1 MDAHALFA
9 AHLDLSP
16 LRQRSHGLVRCI
28 FHPNE
33 GKTPSL
39 SVDLDEGLF
48 HCFSCGIGGGVRRF
62 ARLVGAL
69 PPAPDEA
76 LPPPSPR
83 ALRRRE
89 AQRVWFEHG
98 QRIEAERVI
107 RNARAAATKHGDTPE
122 SWALLAEAAY
132 LERLVWS
139 ADHD

>member
-1 MDAHALFA
+1 MDASDLFD

-16 LRQRSHGLVRCI
+16 LRARTHGLVRCI

-48 HCFSCGIGGGVRRF
+48 HCFACGIGGGVRRF

-76 LPPPSPR
+76 LPAPSPR
-83 ALRRRE
+83 AIRRRA
-89 AQRVWFEHG
+89 AQRVWFQHG
-98 QRIEAERVI
+98 ERLEAERII
-107 RNARAAATKHGDTPE
+107 RNARAAATKAGDGPE
-122 SWALLAEAAY
+122 AWALLAEAAA
-132 LERLVWS
+132 LERLVWNDES
-139 ADHD
+139 